1 MSVAVAQVENAVP
14 LWRRIGWL
22 TLGEGVA
29 RTGQVLSAILL
40 VRFLAPSA
48 WNIIALGL
56 SVYLV
61 AVTIGSL
68 NLEHSI
74 LFFLPQLTQHQTN
87 RLLHQTVNLLRLS
100 GFVCGA
106 GIVLVQASTGVLGTM
121 GIAVCLACAVACELP
136 TVVMTPTFIAR
147 GEERY
152 ASMWGSSHALIQF
165 LALMIPTLCGFGATG
180 IAYGLAASGLIRLTS
195 FTIVFRRYVNGE
207 HVHTPGLL
215 KRQLYFCAP
224 LGVALAAGV
233 LTRSIDKWLV
243 AWHEPLKVGIYSIA
257 AFEVPILAVLP
268 YAGGAAIA
276 VSMVTMFHNDQ
287 VSSAHSVW
295 WNQARMMSLVVVP
308 LTVGLVVI
316 APELFEILFSHSYRT
331 SVLPF
336 QIFTLIGLHRVTE
349 YGAVLRAAGRSVEIV
364 YSSLIL
370 LGSNL
375 VFGYIGLQVHGLVGL
390 TMGSV
395 LAFSIAW
402 VWILIRL
409 KNVFDVSMR
418 HVFPWSAWGSSVVI
432 SCVTAAVAFYLS
444 KGGDSAGSRLV
455 IKLTV
460 MGGMAAAVG
469 LINQRD
475 RKSLPMR
482 RNFLE
487 GNSHA

>member
-195 FTIVFRRYVNGE
+195 FTVVFGRYVNGE

-395 LAFSIAW
+395 LAFSVAW
-402 VWILIRL
+402 VWILSRL

-444 KGGDSAGSRLV
+444 KDGDSAGSRLI
-455 IKLTV
+455 IKLMV
-460 MGGMAAAVG
+460 MGGVAAAVG

-487 GNSHA
+487 RNSHA

>member
-106 GIVLVQASTGVLGTM
+106 GIVLVQASSGVLGTM

-195 FTIVFRRYVNGE
+195 FTLVFRRYVNGE

-308 LTVGLVVI
+308 LTMGLVVI

-375 VFGYIGLQVHGLVGL
+375 VFGYIGLQMHGLVGL

-395 LAFSIAW
+395 LAFSVAW
-402 VWILIRL
+402 VWILSRL

-418 HVFPWSAWGSSVVI
+418 HVFPWSAWTLSVVI
-432 SCVTAAVAFYLS
+432 SCITAAVAFYVS

-475 RKSLPMR
+475 RKSLPLH

>member
-1 MSVAVAQVENAVP
+1 MSIAVVQNENAVP

-29 RTGQVLSAILL
+29 RTGQVVSAILL

-48 WNIIALGL
+48 WNVIALGL

-87 RLLHQTVNLLRLS
+87 RLLYQTVNLLRIS
-100 GFVCGA
+100 GIVCGA
-106 GIVLVQASTGVLGTM
+106 AIVFVQVGTGVLGTM
-121 GIAVCLACAVACELP
+121 AIALCIACAVACELP
-136 TVVMTPTFIAR
+136 TVVMTPIFIAR
-147 GEERY
+147 GEEQY
-152 ASMWGSSHALIQF
+152 GSIWRSGHALIQF
-165 LALMIPTLCGFGATG
+165 FALMVPALCGFGAMG
-180 IAYGLAASGLIRLTS
+180 IASGLAVSGFIRLTA
-195 FTIVFRRYVNGE
+195 FTVVFRRFINGE

-215 KRQLYFCAP
+215 KRQILFCTP

-233 LTRSIDKWLV
+233 LTRSMDKWLV
-243 AWHEPLKVGIYSIA
+243 AWHEPLMVGIYSIA

-276 VSMVTMFHNDQ
+276 VSMVTMFHNNE
-287 VSSAHSVW
+287 VSDAHSVW
-295 WNQARMMSLVVVP
+295 WHQARMMSLVVVP
-308 LTVGLVVI
+308 LTMGLVVV
-316 APELFEILFSHSYRT
+316 APELFEIFFSHSYRT

-375 VFGYIGLQVHGLVGL
+375 VFGYIGLQMHGLVGL
-390 TMGSV
+390 TIGSV
-395 LAFSIAW
+395 LAFLVAW
-402 VWILIRL
+402 VWILSRL
-409 KNVFDVSMR
+409 KNVFAVSMR
-418 HVFPWSAWGSSVVI
+418 HVFPWSTWTSSVAV
-432 SCVTAAVAFYLS
+432 SCATAAVAFYLS
-444 KGGDSAGSRLV
+444 KGGDSAGPRLI
-455 IKLTV
+455 IKLMV
-460 MGGMAAAVG
+460 MGGVAAAVG
-469 LINQRD
+469 LIKQRD
-475 RKSLPMR
+475 KKVLPMR
-482 RNFLE
+482 GNLLE

>member
-1 MSVAVAQVENAVP
+1 MVQAENAVP

-48 WNIIALGL
+48 WNVIALGL

-100 GFVCGA
+100 GVVCGA
-106 GIVLVQASTGVLGTM
+106 VIVLVQVGTGVLGTM
-121 GIAVCLACAVACELP
+121 TIALCLASAVACELP
-136 TVVMTPTFIAR
+136 TVVMTPIFIAR

-165 LALMIPTLCGFGATG
+165 FALMIPTLWGFGAMG
-180 IAYGLAASGLIRLTS
+180 IASGLAVSGFIRLTT

-215 KRQLYFCAP
+215 KRQIFFCAP

-276 VSMVTMFHNDQ
+276 VSMVTMFHNNE
-287 VSSAHSVW
+287 VSDAHSVW
-295 WNQARMMSLVVVP
+295 WHQARMMSLVVVP

-316 APELFEILFSHSYRT
+316 APELFEILFTHSYRT
-331 SVLPF
+331 SVVPF

-375 VFGYIGLQVHGLVGL
+375 VFGYIGLQMNGLVGL
-390 TMGSV
+390 TIGSV
-395 LAFSIAW
+395 LAFLVAW
-402 VWILIRL
+402 VWILSRL

-418 HVFPWSAWGSSVVI
+418 RVFPWSAWGSSIAI
-432 SCVTAAVAFYLS
+432 SCGAAAIAFYLS
-444 KGGDSAGSRLV
+444 KGGDSAGSRLI
-455 IKLTV
+455 IKLMV
-460 MGGMAAAVG
+460 MGGVAAAIG
-469 LINQRD
+469 LTKQRD
-475 RKSLPMR
+475 KKVLPMR
-482 RNFLE
+482 GHLLE

>member
-180 IAYGLAASGLIRLTS
+180 IAYGLAASGLIRLTT
-195 FTIVFRRYVNGE
+195 FTVVFGRYVNGE

-316 APELFEILFSHSYRT
+316 APELFEVLFSHSYRT

-395 LAFSIAW
+395 LAFSVAW
-402 VWILIRL
+402 VWILSRL

-444 KGGDSAGSRLV
+444 KGGDSAGSRLI
-455 IKLTV
+455 IKLMV
-460 MGGMAAAVG
+460 MGGVAAAVG

-482 RNFLE
+482 RNFQE

>member
-1 MSVAVAQVENAVP
+1 
-14 LWRRIGWL
+14 
-22 TLGEGVA
+22 
-29 RTGQVLSAILL
+29 
-40 VRFLAPSA
+40 
-48 WNIIALGL
+48 
-56 SVYLV
+56 LV

-100 GFVCGA
+100 GFTCGA

-195 FTIVFRRYVNGE
+195 FTVVFRRYVNGE

-308 LTVGLVVI
+308 LTMGLVVI

-375 VFGYIGLQVHGLVGL
+375 VFGYIGLHMHGLVGL

-395 LAFSIAW
+395 LAFSVAW
-402 VWILIRL
+402 VWILSRL

-418 HVFPWSAWGSSVVI
+418 HVFPWSAWTLSVVI
-432 SCVTAAVAFYLS
+432 SCVTAAVAFYVS

-475 RKSLPMR
+475 RKSLPLH

>member
-195 FTIVFRRYVNGE
+195 FTVVFRRYVNGE

-395 LAFSIAW
+395 LAFSVAW
-402 VWILIRL
+402 VWILSRL

-444 KGGDSAGSRLV
+444 KDGDSAGSRLI
-455 IKLTV
+455 IKLMV
-460 MGGMAAAVG
+460 MGGVAAAVG

-482 RNFLE
+482 RNFIE
-487 GNSHA
+487 RNSHA

>member
-1 MSVAVAQVENAVP
+1 MSVAVMQTENAVP

-29 RTGQVLSAILL
+29 RTGQVVSAILL
-40 VRFLAPSA
+40 VKFLAPSA
-48 WNIIALGL
+48 WNVIALAL

-87 RLLHQTVNLLRLS
+87 RLLYQTVNLLRIS
-100 GFVCGA
+100 GLVCGA
-106 GIVLVQASTGVLGTM
+106 AVVLLQSSTEVLGTM
-121 GIAVCLACAVACELP
+121 GIALCLACAVACELP
-136 TVVMTPTFIAR
+136 TVVMTPIFIAH
-147 GEERY
+147 GEEQY
-152 ASMWGSSHALIQF
+152 ASMWGSGHALIQF
-165 LALMIPTLCGFGATG
+165 FALMIPTLCGFGAIG
-180 IAYGLAASGLIRLTS
+180 IASGLAVSGFIRLAT
-195 FTIVFRRYVNGE
+195 FTVVFRRYINGE

-215 KRQLYFCAP
+215 KRQILFCAP
-224 LGVALAAGV
+224 LGIALAAGV
-233 LTRSIDKWLV
+233 LTRSMDKWLV
-243 AWHEPLKVGIYSIA
+243 AWHEPLMVGIYSIA

-276 VSMVTMFHNDQ
+276 VSMVTMFHNNE
-287 VSSAHSVW
+287 VSDAHSVW
-295 WNQARMMSLVVVP
+295 WHQARMMSLLVVP
-308 LTVGLVVI
+308 LTMGLVVV

-375 VFGYIGLQVHGLVGL
+375 VFGYIGLEIHGLVGL
-390 TMGSV
+390 TIGSV
-395 LAFSIAW
+395 LAFLVAW
-402 VWILIRL
+402 VWILSRL
-409 KNVFDVSMR
+409 KNVFGVSMR
-418 HVFPWSAWGSSVVI
+418 HVFPWSAWTSSVAV
-432 SCVTAAVAFYLS
+432 SCATAAVAFYMS
-444 KGGDSAGSRLV
+444 KGGDSAELRLV
-455 IKLTV
+455 IKLMV
-460 MGGMAAAVG
+460 MGGVAAAIG
-469 LINQRD
+469 LIKQRD
-475 RKSLPMR
+475 KKVLPMR
-482 RNFLE
+482 GNLLE

>member
-106 GIVLVQASTGVLGTM
+106 GIVLVQASSGVLGTM

-195 FTIVFRRYVNGE
+195 FTLVFRRYVNGE

-308 LTVGLVVI
+308 LTMGLVVI

-375 VFGYIGLQVHGLVGL
+375 VFGYIGLQMHGLVGL

-432 SCVTAAVAFYLS
+432 SCVTAAFAFYVS
-444 KGGDSAGSRLV
+444 KDGDSAGSRLI
-455 IKLTV
+455 IKLMV
-460 MGGMAAAVG
+460 MGGVAAAVG

-487 GNSHA
+487 RNSHA

>member
-22 TLGEGVA
+22 TFGEGVA

-106 GIVLVQASTGVLGTM
+106 GIVLVQASSGVLGTM

-195 FTIVFRRYVNGE
+195 FTLVFRRYVNGE

-308 LTVGLVVI
+308 LTMGLVVI

-375 VFGYIGLQVHGLVGL
+375 VFGYIGLQMHGLVGL

-395 LAFSIAW
+395 LAFSVAW
-402 VWILIRL
+402 VWILSRL

-418 HVFPWSAWGSSVVI
+418 HVFPWSAWTLSVVI
-432 SCVTAAVAFYLS
+432 SCITAAVAFYVS

-475 RKSLPMR
+475 RKSLPLH

>member
-1 MSVAVAQVENAVP
+1 MSIAVVQNENAVP

-29 RTGQVLSAILL
+29 RTGQVVSAILL

-48 WNIIALGL
+48 WNVIALGL

-87 RLLHQTVNLLRLS
+87 RLLYQTVNLLRIS
-100 GFVCGA
+100 GIVCGA
-106 GIVLVQASTGVLGTM
+106 VIVFVQVGTGVLGTM
-121 GIAVCLACAVACELP
+121 AIALCIACAVACELP
-136 TVVMTPTFIAR
+136 TVVMTPIFIAR
-147 GEERY
+147 GEEQY
-152 ASMWGSSHALIQF
+152 GSMWRSGHALIQF
-165 LALMIPTLCGFGATG
+165 FALMVPALCGFGAMG
-180 IAYGLAASGLIRLTS
+180 IASGLAVSGFIRLTA
-195 FTIVFRRYVNGE
+195 FTVVFRRFINGE

-215 KRQLYFCAP
+215 KRQILFCTP

-233 LTRSIDKWLV
+233 LTRSMDKWLV
-243 AWHEPLKVGIYSIA
+243 AWHEPLMVGIYSIA

-276 VSMVTMFHNDQ
+276 VSMVTMFHNNE
-287 VSSAHSVW
+287 VSDAHSVW
-295 WNQARMMSLVVVP
+295 WHQARMMSLVVVP
-308 LTVGLVVI
+308 LTMGLVVI
-316 APELFEILFSHSYRT
+316 APELFEILFSYSYRT

-375 VFGYIGLQVHGLVGL
+375 VFGYIGLQMHGLVGL
-390 TMGSV
+390 TIGSV
-395 LAFSIAW
+395 LAFLVAW
-402 VWILIRL
+402 VWILSRL
-409 KNVFDVSMR
+409 KNIFDVSMR
-418 HVFPWSAWGSSVVI
+418 HVFPWSTWTSSVAV
-432 SCVTAAVAFYLS
+432 SCATAVVAFYLS
-444 KGGDSAGSRLV
+444 KNGDSAASRLV
-455 IKLTV
+455 IKLMV
-460 MGGMAAAVG
+460 MGGVAAAIG
-469 LINQRD
+469 LIKQRD
-475 RKSLPMR
+475 RKILPMR
-482 RNFLE
+482 GNLLK

>member
-1 MSVAVAQVENAVP
+1 MSVAVAQVENAMP

-195 FTIVFRRYVNGE
+195 FTVVFRRYVNGE

-287 VSSAHSVW
+287 VSGAHSVW

-308 LTVGLVVI
+308 LTMGLVVI

-349 YGAVLRAAGRSVEIV
+349 YGAVLRAAGRSVEII

-375 VFGYIGLQVHGLVGL
+375 VFGYIGLQMHGLVGL

-395 LAFSIAW
+395 LAFTVAW
-402 VWILIRL
+402 VWILSRL

-444 KGGDSAGSRLV
+444 KDGDSAGSRLI
-455 IKLTV
+455 IKLMV
-460 MGGMAAAVG
+460 MGGVAAAVG

-487 GNSHA
+487 RNSHA

>member
-106 GIVLVQASTGVLGTM
+106 GIVLVQASSGVLGTM

-195 FTIVFRRYVNGE
+195 FTLVFRRYVNGE

-375 VFGYIGLQVHGLVGL
+375 VFGYIGLQMHGLVGL

-395 LAFSIAW
+395 LAFSVAW
-402 VWILIRL
+402 VWILSRL

-418 HVFPWSAWGSSVVI
+418 HVFPWSAWTLSVVI
-432 SCVTAAVAFYLS
+432 SCITAAVAFYVS

-475 RKSLPMR
+475 RKSLPLH

>member
-1 MSVAVAQVENAVP
+1 MSIAVVQNENAVP

-29 RTGQVLSAILL
+29 RTGQVVSAILL

-48 WNIIALGL
+48 WNVIALGL

-61 AVTIGSL
+61 AVTVGSL

-87 RLLHQTVNLLRLS
+87 RLLYQTVNLLRIS
-100 GFVCGA
+100 GLVCGA
-106 GIVLVQASTGVLGTM
+106 VIVLVQVSTGALGTTAISM
-121 GIAVCLACAVACELP
+121 CLAFAVACELP
-136 TVVMTPTFIAR
+136 TVVMTPIFIAR
-147 GEERY
+147 GEEQY
-152 ASMWGSSHALIQF
+152 ASMWRSGHALIQF
-165 LALMIPTLCGFGATG
+165 FALMVPALCGFGAMG
-180 IAYGLAASGLIRLTS
+180 IASGLAVSGFIRLTA
-195 FTIVFRRYVNGE
+195 FTVVFRRFINGE

-215 KRQLYFCAP
+215 KRQILFCTP

-233 LTRSIDKWLV
+233 LTRSMDKWLV
-243 AWHEPLKVGIYSIA
+243 AWHEPLMVGIYSIA

-276 VSMVTMFHNDQ
+276 VSMVTMFHNNE
-287 VSSAHSVW
+287 VSDAHSVW
-295 WNQARMMSLVVVP
+295 WHQARMMSLVVVP
-308 LTVGLVVI
+308 LTMGLVVI
-316 APELFEILFSHSYRT
+316 APELFEILFSYSYRT

-375 VFGYIGLQVHGLVGL
+375 VFGYIGLQMHGLVGL
-390 TMGSV
+390 TIGSV
-395 LAFSIAW
+395 LAFLVAW
-402 VWILIRL
+402 VWILSRL
-409 KNVFDVSMR
+409 KNIFDVSMR
-418 HVFPWSAWGSSVVI
+418 HVFPWSTWTSSVAV
-432 SCVTAAVAFYLS
+432 SCATAAVAFFLS
-444 KGGDSAGSRLV
+444 KGGDSAGPRLV
-455 IKLTV
+455 IKLMV
-460 MGGMAAAVG
+460 MGGVAAAIG
-469 LINQRD
+469 LIKQRD
-475 RKSLPMR
+475 RKILPMR
-482 RNFLE
+482 GNLLK

>member
-1 MSVAVAQVENAVP
+1 MSVAVAQVENVVP

-195 FTIVFRRYVNGE
+195 FTVVFRRYVNGE

-395 LAFSIAW
+395 LAFSVAW
-402 VWILIRL
+402 VWILSRL

-444 KGGDSAGSRLV
+444 KDGDSAGSRLI
-455 IKLTV
+455 IKLMV
-460 MGGMAAAVG
+460 MGGVAAAVG

-487 GNSHA
+487 RNSHA

>member
-106 GIVLVQASTGVLGTM
+106 GIVLVQASSGVLGTM

-165 LALMIPTLCGFGATG
+165 FALMIPTLCGFGATG

-195 FTIVFRRYVNGE
+195 FTVVFRRYVNGE

-308 LTVGLVVI
+308 LTMGLVVI

-395 LAFSIAW
+395 LAFSVAW
-402 VWILIRL
+402 VWILSRL

-432 SCVTAAVAFYLS
+432 SCVTAAFAFYVS
-444 KGGDSAGSRLV
+444 KDGDSAGSRLI
-455 IKLTV
+455 IKLMV
-460 MGGMAAAVG
+460 MGGVAAAVG

-487 GNSHA
+487 RNSHA

>member
-121 GIAVCLACAVACELP
+121 SIAVCLACAVACELP

-180 IAYGLAASGLIRLTS
+180 IAYGLATSGLIRLTS
-195 FTIVFRRYVNGE
+195 FTVVFRRYVNGE
-207 HVHTPGLL
+207 RVHTPGLL

-295 WNQARMMSLVVVP
+295 WNQARMMSFVVVP

-395 LAFSIAW
+395 LAFSVAW
-402 VWILIRL
+402 VWILSRL

-444 KGGDSAGSRLV
+444 KDGDSAGSRLI
-455 IKLTV
+455 IKLMV
-460 MGGMAAAVG
+460 MGGVAAAVG

-487 GNSHA
+487 RNSHA

>member
-1 MSVAVAQVENAVP
+1 MSIDVVQTENTVP

-22 TLGEGVA
+22 TFGEGIA

-40 VRFLAPSA
+40 VRILAPSA
-48 WNIIALGL
+48 WNVIALAL

-74 LFFLPQLTQHQTN
+74 LFFLPQLSVEQTN

-100 GFVCGA
+100 GVVCGA
-106 GIVLVQASTGVLGTM
+106 FIVLLQSSTGVLGTM
-121 GIAVCLACAVACELP
+121 TIAVCLACAVACELP
-136 TVVMTPTFIAR
+136 TVVMAPVFIAR
-147 GEERY
+147 GEERN
-152 ASMWGSSHALIQF
+152 ASVWDSSHALIQF
-165 LALMIPTLCGFGATG
+165 FSIMIPTVCGAGAIGIATG
-180 IAYGLAASGLIRLTS
+180 LAVSGFIRLTS
-195 FTIVFRRYVNGE
+195 FSFIFRRIINGN

-215 KRQLYFCAP
+215 KRQIYFCAP

-276 VSMVTMFHNDQ
+276 VSMVTLFHNGQ
-287 VSSAHSVW
+287 VSGAHSVW

-308 LTVGLVVI
+308 LTVGLVVL
-316 APELFEILFSHSYRT
+316 APELFEVLFSHSYRT

-375 VFGYIGLQVHGLVGL
+375 VFGYIGLRIHGLVGL
-390 TMGSV
+390 TVGSV
-395 LAFSIAW
+395 LAFLVAW
-402 VWILIRL
+402 VWILSRL
-409 KNVFDVSMR
+409 KNVFEVSMR

-432 SCVTAAVAFYLS
+432 SCGTAAVAFYVS
-444 KGGDSAGSRLV
+444 KGGDSASARLL
-455 IKLTV
+455 IKVMV
-460 MGGMAAAVG
+460 MGGVASVTG
-469 LINQRD
+469 LIKQRD
-475 RKSLPMR
+475 KKVLPMR
-482 RNFLE
+482 RKLLGE
-487 GNSHA
+487 NSHA

>member
-152 ASMWGSSHALIQF
+152 ASMWGSSHALSQVF
-165 LALMIPTLCGFGATG
+165 ALMIPTLCGFGATG

-195 FTIVFRRYVNGE
+195 FTVVFRRYVNGE

-395 LAFSIAW
+395 LAFSVAW
-402 VWILIRL
+402 VWILSRL

-444 KGGDSAGSRLV
+444 KDGDSAGSRLI
-455 IKLTV
+455 IKLMV
-460 MGGMAAAVG
+460 MGGVAAAVG

-487 GNSHA
+487 RNSHA

>member
-1 MSVAVAQVENAVP
+1 MSVAVMQTENAVP

-29 RTGQVLSAILL
+29 RTGQVVSAILL

-48 WNIIALGL
+48 WNVIALAL

-87 RLLHQTVNLLRLS
+87 RLLYQTVNLLRIS
-100 GFVCGA
+100 GLVCGA
-106 GIVLVQASTGVLGTM
+106 AVVLLQASTEVLGTM
-121 GIAVCLACAVACELP
+121 GIALCLACAVACELP
-136 TVVMTPTFIAR
+136 TVVMTPIFIAH
-147 GEERY
+147 GEEQY
-152 ASMWGSSHALIQF
+152 ASMWGSGHALIQF
-165 LALMIPTLCGFGATG
+165 FALMIPTLCGFGAIG
-180 IAYGLAASGLIRLTS
+180 IASGLAVSGFIRLAT
-195 FTIVFRRYVNGE
+195 FTVVFRRYINGE

-215 KRQLYFCAP
+215 KRQILFCAP
-224 LGVALAAGV
+224 LGIALAAGV
-233 LTRSIDKWLV
+233 LTRSMDKWLV
-243 AWHEPLKVGIYSIA
+243 AWHEPLMVGIYSIA

-268 YAGGAAIA
+268 YAGGATIA
-276 VSMVTMFHNDQ
+276 VSMVTMFHNNE
-287 VSSAHSVW
+287 VSDAHSVW
-295 WNQARMMSLVVVP
+295 WHQARMMSLLVVP
-308 LTVGLVVI
+308 LTMGLVVV

-375 VFGYIGLQVHGLVGL
+375 VFGYIGLEIHGLVGL
-390 TMGSV
+390 TIGSV
-395 LAFSIAW
+395 LAFLVAW
-402 VWILIRL
+402 VWILSRL
-409 KNVFDVSMR
+409 KNVFGVSMR
-418 HVFPWSAWGSSVVI
+418 HVFPWSAWTSSVAV
-432 SCVTAAVAFYLS
+432 SCATAAVAFYMS
-444 KGGDSAGSRLV
+444 KGGDSAELRLV
-455 IKLTV
+455 IKLMV
-460 MGGMAAAVG
+460 MGGVAAAIG
-469 LINQRD
+469 LIKQRD
-475 RKSLPMR
+475 KKVLPMR
-482 RNFLE
+482 GNLLE

>member
-106 GIVLVQASTGVLGTM
+106 GIVLVQASTGVFGTM

-165 LALMIPTLCGFGATG
+165 FALMIPTLCGFGATG
-180 IAYGLAASGLIRLTS
+180 IAYGLATSGLIRLTS
-195 FTIVFRRYVNGE
+195 FTVVFRRYVNGE

-395 LAFSIAW
+395 LAFSVAW
-402 VWILIRL
+402 VWILSRL

-444 KGGDSAGSRLV
+444 KDGDSAGSRLI
-455 IKLTV
+455 IKLMV
-460 MGGMAAAVG
+460 MGGVAAAVG

>member
-180 IAYGLAASGLIRLTS
+180 IAYGLAASGLIRLTT
-195 FTIVFRRYVNGE
+195 FTVVFGRYVNGE

-316 APELFEILFSHSYRT
+316 APELFEVLFSHSYRT

-395 LAFSIAW
+395 LAFSVAW
-402 VWILIRL
+402 VWILSRL

-444 KGGDSAGSRLV
+444 KDGDSAGSRLI
-455 IKLTV
+455 IKLMV
-460 MGGMAAAVG
+460 MGGVAAAVG

>member
-1 MSVAVAQVENAVP
+1 MNVAIAQVENAVP

-100 GFVCGA
+100 GFVCAA
-106 GIVLVQASTGVLGTM
+106 GIVLVQASTGVLGTT

-165 LALMIPTLCGFGATG
+165 LALMIPTLCGLGATA

-195 FTIVFRRYVNGE
+195 FTVVFRRYVNGE

-375 VFGYIGLQVHGLVGL
+375 VFGYIGLQMHGLVGL

-395 LAFSIAW
+395 LAFSVAW
-402 VWILIRL
+402 VWILSRL

-418 HVFPWSAWGSSVVI
+418 HVFPWSAWGSSVAI

-444 KGGDSAGSRLV
+444 KGGDTAGSRLI
-455 IKLTV
+455 IKLMV
-460 MGGMAAAVG
+460 MGGVAAAVG

>member
-180 IAYGLAASGLIRLTS
+180 IAYGLAASGLIRLTT
-195 FTIVFRRYVNGE
+195 FTVVFGRYVNGE

-316 APELFEILFSHSYRT
+316 APELFEVLFSHSYRT

-395 LAFSIAW
+395 LAFSVAW
-402 VWILIRL
+402 VWILSRL

-444 KGGDSAGSRLV
+444 KDGDSAGSRLI
-455 IKLTV
+455 IKLMV
-460 MGGMAAAVG
+460 MGGVAAAVG

-487 GNSHA
+487 RNSHA

>member
-100 GFVCGA
+100 GVICGA

-195 FTIVFRRYVNGE
+195 FTVVFRRYVNGE

-375 VFGYIGLQVHGLVGL
+375 VFGYIGLQMHGLVGL

-395 LAFSIAW
+395 LAFSVAW
-402 VWILIRL
+402 VWILSRL

-444 KGGDSAGSRLV
+444 KGGDSAGSRLI
-455 IKLTV
+455 IKLMV
-460 MGGMAAAVG
+460 MGGVAAAVG

>member
-195 FTIVFRRYVNGE
+195 FTVVFRRYVNGE

-395 LAFSIAW
+395 LAFSVAW
-402 VWILIRL
+402 VWILSRL

-432 SCVTAAVAFYLS
+432 SCVTAAFAFYVS
-444 KGGDSAGSRLV
+444 KDGDSAGSRLI
-455 IKLTV
+455 IKLMV
-460 MGGMAAAVG
+460 MGGVAAAVG

-487 GNSHA
+487 RNSHA

>member
-40 VRFLAPSA
+40 VRLLAPSA

-165 LALMIPTLCGFGATG
+165 FALMIPTMCGFGATG
-180 IAYGLAASGLIRLTS
+180 IAYGLAASGFVRLAT
-195 FTIVFRRYVNGE
+195 FTVVFRRYVNGE

-276 VSMVTMFHNDQ
+276 VSMVTMFHNNQ
-287 VSSAHSVW
+287 VSGAHSVW

-370 LGSNL
+370 LCSNL
-375 VFGYIGLQVHGLVGL
+375 VFGYIGLHMHGLVGL

-395 LAFSIAW
+395 LAFTVAW
-402 VWILIRL
+402 VWILSRL

-418 HVFPWSAWGSSVVI
+418 HVFPWSAWGSSVAI

-444 KGGDSAGSRLV
+444 KGGDSAGSRLI
-455 IKLTV
+455 IKLMV
-460 MGGMAAAVG
+460 MGGVAATVG

-487 GNSHA
+487 GNSHV

>member
-1 MSVAVAQVENAVP
+1 MSVVVAQVENAVP

-165 LALMIPTLCGFGATG
+165 FALMIPTLCGFGATG
-180 IAYGLAASGLIRLTS
+180 IAYGLATSGLIRLTS
-195 FTIVFRRYVNGE
+195 FTVVFRRYVNGE

-276 VSMVTMFHNDQ
+276 VSMVTMFHDDQ

-395 LAFSIAW
+395 LAFSVAW
-402 VWILIRL
+402 VWILSRL

-444 KGGDSAGSRLV
+444 KDGDSAGSRLI
-455 IKLTV
+455 IKLMV
-460 MGGMAAAVG
+460 MGGVAAAVG

>member
-165 LALMIPTLCGFGATG
+165 FALMIPTLCGFGATG
-180 IAYGLAASGLIRLTS
+180 IAYGLATSGLIRLTS
-195 FTIVFRRYVNGE
+195 FTVVFRRYVNGE

-287 VSSAHSVW
+287 VSGAHSVW

-308 LTVGLVVI
+308 LTMGLVVI

-364 YSSLIL
+364 YSSLIFL
-370 LGSNL
+370 CSNL

-395 LAFSIAW
+395 LAFSVAW
-402 VWILIRL
+402 VWILSRL

-444 KGGDSAGSRLV
+444 KGGDSAGSRLI
-455 IKLTV
+455 IKLMV
-460 MGGMAAAVG
+460 MGGVAAAVG

-487 GNSHA
+487 RNSHA

>member
-1 MSVAVAQVENAVP
+1 MSIAVVQNENAVP

-29 RTGQVLSAILL
+29 RTGQVVSAILL

-48 WNIIALGL
+48 WNVIALGL

-87 RLLHQTVNLLRLS
+87 RLLYQTVNLLRIS
-100 GFVCGA
+100 GLVCGA
-106 GIVLVQASTGVLGTM
+106 AIVLVQVSTGALGTM
-121 GIAVCLACAVACELP
+121 AISMCLAFAVACELP
-136 TVVMTPTFIAR
+136 TVVMTPIFIAR
-147 GEERY
+147 GEEQY
-152 ASMWGSSHALIQF
+152 ASIWGSGHALIQF
-165 LALMIPTLCGFGATG
+165 FALMVPALCGFGAMG
-180 IAYGLAASGLIRLTS
+180 IASGLAVSGFIRLAT
-195 FTIVFRRYVNGE
+195 FTVVFRRYINGE

-215 KRQLYFCAP
+215 KRQILFCAP

-233 LTRSIDKWLV
+233 LTRSMDKWLV
-243 AWHEPLKVGIYSIA
+243 AWHEPLMVGIYSIA

-276 VSMVTMFHNDQ
+276 VSMVTMFHNNE
-287 VSSAHSVW
+287 VSDAHSVW
-295 WNQARMMSLVVVP
+295 WHQARMMSLVVVP
-308 LTVGLVVI
+308 LTMGLVVV

-375 VFGYIGLQVHGLVGL
+375 VFGYIGLQIHGLVGL
-390 TMGSV
+390 TVGSV
-395 LAFSIAW
+395 LAFLVAW
-402 VWILIRL
+402 VWILSRL
-409 KNVFDVSMR
+409 KNVFAVSMR
-418 HVFPWSAWGSSVVI
+418 HVFPWSTWTSSVAV
-432 SCVTAAVAFYLS
+432 SCATAAVAFFLS
-444 KGGDSAGSRLV
+444 KGGDSAGPRLV
-455 IKLTV
+455 IKLMV
-460 MGGMAAAVG
+460 MGGVAAAIG
-469 LINQRD
+469 LIKQRD
-475 RKSLPMR
+475 RKILPMR
-482 RNFLE
+482 GNLLE

>member
-1 MSVAVAQVENAVP
+1 MSIAVMQTENAVP

-40 VRFLAPSA
+40 VRFLVPSA
-48 WNIIALGL
+48 WNVIALGL

-87 RLLHQTVNLLRLS
+87 RLLHQTVNLLRIS
-100 GFVCGA
+100 GLACGA
-106 GIVLVQASTGVLGTM
+106 VIVLVQVGTGVLGTM
-121 GIAVCLACAVACELP
+121 AIALCLACAVACELP
-136 TVVMTPTFIAR
+136 TVVMTPIFIAR

-165 LALMIPTLCGFGATG
+165 FALMIPTLWGFGAMG
-180 IAYGLAASGLIRLTS
+180 IASGLAVSGFIRLAT

-215 KRQLYFCAP
+215 KRQIFFCAP

-276 VSMVTMFHNDQ
+276 VSMVTMFHNNE
-287 VSSAHSVW
+287 VSDAHSVW
-295 WNQARMMSLVVVP
+295 WHQARMMSLVVVP

-316 APELFEILFSHSYRT
+316 APELFEILFTHSYRT
-331 SVLPF
+331 SVVPF

-375 VFGYIGLQVHGLVGL
+375 VFGYIGLQMNGLVGL
-390 TMGSV
+390 TIGSV
-395 LAFSIAW
+395 LAFLVAW
-402 VWILIRL
+402 VWILSRL

-418 HVFPWSAWGSSVVI
+418 RVFPWSAWGSSIAI
-432 SCVTAAVAFYLS
+432 SCGAAAIAFYLS
-444 KGGDSAGSRLV
+444 KGGDSAGSRLI
-455 IKLTV
+455 IKLMV
-460 MGGMAAAVG
+460 MGGVAAAIG
-469 LINQRD
+469 LTKQRD
-475 RKSLPMR
+475 KKVLPMR
-482 RNFLE
+482 GHLQE
-487 GNSHA
+487 GRSHA

>member
-195 FTIVFRRYVNGE
+195 FTVVFRRYVNGE

-444 KGGDSAGSRLV
+444 KGGDSAESRLV

>member
-48 WNIIALGL
+48 WDIIALGL

-180 IAYGLAASGLIRLTS
+180 IAYGLAASGLIRLTT
-195 FTIVFRRYVNGE
+195 FTVVFGRYVNGE

-395 LAFSIAW
+395 LAFSVAW
-402 VWILIRL
+402 VWILSRL

-444 KGGDSAGSRLV
+444 KDGDSAGSRLI
-455 IKLTV
+455 IKLMV
-460 MGGMAAAVG
+460 MGGVAAAVG

-487 GNSHA
+487 RNSHA